1 MEEIPILGVIVGK
14 DGAKKDQG
22 SKRMEDANESQEH
35 GEFPWIYKLLPMF
48 YSKLQLRSKTIK

>member
-48 YSKLQLRSKTIK
+48 YSKL